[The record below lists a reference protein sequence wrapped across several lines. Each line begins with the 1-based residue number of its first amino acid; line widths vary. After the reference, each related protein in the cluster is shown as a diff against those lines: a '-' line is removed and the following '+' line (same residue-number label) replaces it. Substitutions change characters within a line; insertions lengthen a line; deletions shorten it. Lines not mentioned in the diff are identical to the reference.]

1 MKKTLS
7 TLTLTVLFVWST
19 ASQATAYDEA
29 NWYVSIDVQQVRE
42 KIVPLL
48 PKEASANNDFPV
60 EQHIPQEVQQI
71 TLYGHSEAEDDLSV
85 AINGDFTSF
94 SLNEYLI
101 GLMNQ
106 VDADEDISLTLY
118 NTEAYGGSVVEQYTV
133 SGDGESKSFYSAVIN
148 GQTLV
153 LSFEEQEIKNW
164 IDDRYATHSLRSS
177 GLVSLLVNIESAM
190 AYMGADLKNTRNSFN
205 SAVFQKITQFSA
217 SVYETGDSLSIE
229 SALTTADEATAKQ
242 LEQVINGLVAM
253 NALSNLDQDK
263 PALNALA
270 SALEISQQGNDLLIT
285 TALPYALLP
294 ELDID

>member
-1 MKKTLS
+1 M
-7 TLTLTVLFVWST
+7 
-19 ASQATAYDEA
+19 
-29 NWYVSIDVQQVRE
+29 
-42 KIVPLL
+42 
-48 PKEASANNDFPV
+48 
-60 EQHIPQEVQQI
+60 
-71 TLYGHSEAEDDLSV
+71 
-85 AINGDFTSF
+85 AINGDFASF

-118 NTEAYGGSVVEQYTV
+118 NTETYGGSVVEQYTV
-133 SGDGESKSFYSAVIN
+133 SGDGESKSFYSAIIN
-148 GQTLV
+148 DQTLV

-164 IDDRYATHSLRSS
+164 IDDRYATHTLRSS

-190 AYMGADLKNTRNSFN
+190 AHMGADLKNTQKSFN

-217 SVYETGDSLSIE
+217 SVYESGDSLTIE

-242 LEQVINGLVAM
+242 LQQVINGLVAM

>member
-7 TLTLTVLFVWST
+7 ILTLTVLFVWST
-19 ASQATAYDEA
+19 TSQATAYDEA

-42 KIVPLL
+42 KIAPLL
-48 PKEASANNDFPV
+48 PKEASANNDFSI
-60 EQHIPQEVQQI
+60 EEHLPQEVQQI

-85 AINGDFTSF
+85 AINGDFASF

-106 VDADEDISLTLY
+106 VDDHEEVSLTLY
-118 NTEAYGGSVVEQYTV
+118 NTETYGGSVVEQYTV
-133 SGDGESKSFYSAVIN
+133 SGDGKSKSFYSTVIN
-148 GQTLV
+148 GQTLI
-153 LSFEEQEIKNW
+153 LSFEEQEVKNW
-164 IDDRYATHSLRSS
+164 IDNRYATHELSSS

-190 AYMGADLKNTRNSFN
+190 AHMGADLKNTQKSFN
-205 SAVFQKITQFSA
+205 SAMFQKITQFSA
-217 SVYETGDSLSIE
+217 SVYETGDSLTIE
-229 SALTTADEATAKQ
+229 SALATADEATAKQ
-242 LEQVINGLVAM
+242 LQQVINGLVAM

-285 TALPYALLP
+285 TSLPYALLP

>member
-1 MKKTLS
+1 MKKTL
-7 TLTLTVLFVWST
+7 TTLTVLFVWT
-19 ASQATAYDEA
+19 AASQATAYDEA

-48 PKEASANNDFPV
+48 PKEATDKNNFSV
-60 EQHIPQEVQQI
+60 EHHLPQEVQQI

-85 AINGDFTSF
+85 AINGDFASF

-148 GQTLV
+148 DQTLV

-164 IDDRYATHSLRSS
+164 IDDRYATHTLRSS

-190 AYMGADLKNTRNSFN
+190 AHMGADLKNTQKSFN

-217 SVYETGDSLSIE
+217 SVYESGDSLTIE

-242 LEQVINGLVAM
+242 LQQVINGLVAM
-253 NALSNLDQDK
+253 NALSNLGQDK

>member
-1 MKKTLS
+1 MKKTLT
-7 TLTLTVLFVWST
+7 TLTLTVLFVWSA

-48 PKEASANNDFPV
+48 PTDGDAKYEFSL
-60 EQHIPQEVQQI
+60 EQHIPKEVQQI
-71 TLYGHSEAEDDLSV
+71 TLYGHSEAEDDLSM

-94 SLNEYLI
+94 SLNEHLI

-106 VDADEDISLTLY
+106 VDADEEISLTLY
-118 NTEAYGGSVVEQYTV
+118 NTENYAGSVVEQYTI
-133 SGDGESKSFYSAVIN
+133 SGDDKSKSFYSAVID

-153 LSFEEQEIKNW
+153 LSFAEQEVKNW
-164 IDDRYATHSLRSS
+164 IDNRYATHTLRSS
-177 GLVSLLVNIESAM
+177 GLVSLLVNTESAM
-190 AYMGADLKNTRNSFN
+190 AHMGADLKNTQKSFN

-217 SVYETGDSLSIE
+217 SVYESGDSLTIE
-229 SALTTADEATAKQ
+229 SALATADEATAKQ

-270 SALEISQQGNDLLIT
+270 SALVISQQGQDLLIT